1 MKRPLEITLYA
12 LLLFAAAFFLFTR
25 ENRFPFYYHS
35 DEPGKTLQVVTGEW
49 NFHHPMLLVTT
60 TRQVVKALGLLE
72 MENNGQRVTET
83 GRNVSAAFTAG
94 AAALLMA
101 TTWLLA
107 GRFAGI
113 AAGLLLLTNR
123 QLFELAHYFK
133 EDTALLFGVACWFF
147 ALALFWKRPS
157 AGRLILL
164 GIGAGL
170 AASGKTL
177 GLFALPLSLGL
188 LAFHPTL
195 PRRWSRLALF
205 SVSFLVVLVAINFPV
220 VTQWSAFRQSFHK
233 ELNLAVGGHGGMTR
247 SIPHD
252 VYLTAFRANV
262 IFLLWPLIL
271 WYYVR
276 CWRERR
282 TLSGA
287 EAVVALFPVL
297 YLAILSFAPKT
308 NDRYFL
314 PATALFLCTAAM
326 GMSLLRDHLARRG
339 LSPKHFRLATIALIV
354 VGVSAQFLHKGL
366 PRYYRAFQ
374 VDDTAD
380 LAAWVNTHLPDAHI
394 AIDDKVMLASEKYD
408 RYAPYQPAIHAT
420 VAPKPVEDFADIEE
434 LRQAGVTH
442 VVLTQAVYGRYD
454 LKSLRPKSGFKDEY
468 ERKKE
473 LYADLL
479 AAKPLW
485 SRDRGTVVYLHPGL
499 EVLAVPA
506 ASPPAIPAATQP

>member
-1 MKRPLEITLYA
+1 MKRPLEIILCA

-25 ENRFPFYYHS
+25 ENRFAFYYHS
-35 DEPGKTLQVVTGEW
+35 DEPGKTRQVVTGEW
-49 NFHHPMLLVTT
+49 NFHHPMLLVTA
-60 TRQVVKALGLLE
+60 TRLAVEATGLLA

-83 GRNVSAAFTAG
+83 GRNISAAFTAG

-101 TTWLLA
+101 SVWLLA
-107 GRFAGI
+107 GRFAAI

-147 ALALFWKRPS
+147 ALVLFWRRPS
-157 AGRLILL
+157 TGRLLLL
-164 GIGAGL
+164 GAGAGL

-188 LAFHPTL
+188 LAFHPAL
-195 PRRWSRLALF
+195 PRRWSRIALF
-205 SVSFLVVLVAINFPV
+205 GLSFLMVVVAINFPA
-220 VTQWSAFRQSFHK
+220 VTEWSAFRQSFRK

-262 IFLLWPLIL
+262 IFVLWPLIL

-282 TLSGA
+282 SLSGA
-287 EAVVALFPVL
+287 EKVVALFPVL

-339 LSPKHFRLATIALIV
+339 LSARAFGVASIALIV
-354 VGVSAQFLHKGL
+354 VGVAAQLPYKGV
-366 PRYYRAFQ
+366 PAYYGAFR

-380 LAAWVNTHLPDAHI
+380 LAAWLNIHLPDARL
-394 AIDDKVMLASEKYD
+394 AIDDKVMLPSPKYD
-408 RYAPYQPAIHAT
+408 QYAAYQPEIKAPI
-420 VAPKPVEDFADIEE
+420 APKPVEDFADVGE
-434 LRQAGVTH
+434 LRRAGVTH
-442 VVLTQAVYGRYD
+442 VVLTEAVYGRYK
-454 LKSLRPKSGFKDEY
+454 LERLRPKSGFREEY

-479 AAKPLW
+479 AGEPLW
-485 SRDRGTVVYLHPGL
+485 TRDRGIVVYLHPGL
-499 EVLAVPA
+499 VVLAVPPA
-506 ASPPAIPAATQP
+506 APATPAATLP